1 MFFHGA
7 GPDRLSER
15 DHTSFHS
22 VTRKYE
28 SGDKQDLLKMQLHLL
43 SFSFPWRTMLKFL
56 SCVNTWEI
64 LAECD
69 TSPKQQLEPWV
80 KCQSQSTL
88 CALLSPFK
96 LPAIKDDSPLLNL
109 HGVCYLEKKWEGKGA
124 AWECHIHWWTCRN
137 IHPEG
142 ACFFRPFY
150 EWTECHTLASWH
162 YPTFLGIYFR
172 CIYVVLV
179 SLIKQVATCTPN

>member
-1 MFFHGA
+1 M
-7 GPDRLSER
+7 
-15 DHTSFHS
+15 
-22 VTRKYE
+22 
-28 SGDKQDLLKMQLHLL
+28 
-43 SFSFPWRTMLKFL
+43 
-56 SCVNTWEI
+56 EI

-88 CALLSPFK
+88 CALLSPFI

-142 ACFFRPFY
+142 ACFF
-150 EWTECHTLASWH
+150 S
-162 YPTFLGIYFR
+162 TFLWMNRMSYPCILTLSYIFGHLLQVHLCGFSIFDKTSSYMHAKWIERLLGISPSMHLKFE
-172 CIYVVLV
+172 
-179 SLIKQVATCTPN
+179 

>member
-43 SFSFPWRTMLKFL
+43 SFSFPEGRCSSFKLCEYM
-56 SCVNTWEI
+56 EI

-109 HGVCYLEKKWEGKGA
+109 HGVCYLEKK
-124 AWECHIHWWTCRN
+124 
-137 IHPEG
+137 
-142 ACFFRPFY
+142 
-150 EWTECHTLASWH
+150 
-162 YPTFLGIYFR
+162 
-172 CIYVVLV
+172 
-179 SLIKQVATCTPN
+179 